1 MQFRSN
7 FVPRESIDY
16 VYAAAH
22 MRLAVGSLLDTDRHL
37 INFRQLRVECCRL
50 SALWER
56 LRARVCAWALLMIAP
71 ASNA

>member
-1 MQFRSN
+1 
-7 FVPRESIDY
+7 
-16 VYAAAH
+16 

-37 INFRQLRVECCRL
+37 INFRQLRVECRL